1 MIMLNACVGVCC
13 PSMQETWTPVACQRG
28 EGRLRGGVEEVTEWY
43 QLTLPCNPNSNR
55 LKCYEHVCTGMPLS
69 VHACMSNM
77 VHMEEGFG
85 LNYCEWSNY
94 RVQCCLPSMHVKC
107 SSLHGPKRAQ
117 RL

>member
-1 MIMLNACVGVCC
+1 M
-13 PSMQETWTPVACQRG
+13 S
-28 EGRLRGGVEEVTEWY
+28 EGGGAGARGVEEVTERY

-85 LNYCEWSNY
+85 LNYREWSNY
-94 RVQCCLPSMHVKC
+94 RVQCCLPSMHVNC

-117 RL
+117 RLKKKLKFMHID